1 MHVIKPS
8 NVVLQ
13 VLGTIIAGT
22 INLGVAWYLLSNID
36 GICHPG
42 PKSNSP
48 WTCPSDTVFFDAS
61 VIWGLVGPK
70 RIFGPLGNY
79 GALNWFFLGGI
90 IGPVAVWLCHKAFPS
105 VSWIPLINFPVLLGA
120 TTYMPPAAAV
130 NYNSWIFVGT
140 IFNFFV
146 FRYQKMWWKRYN
158 YTLSAALDAG
168 VAFMDILLYFTMGL
182 EDITAHWWG
191 TDNPEHCDL
200 ATCPTAK
207 GVNVTGC
214 PTSQLHPAGLLSPLP
229 ILNQVLEDVA
239 MDFITGLP
247 NSHGYTVIMVVINR
261 LSKYAHF
268 APLHAQFTA
277 PQVATLFTSIGVTL
291 FKVVYGRDP
300 PSVITSS
307 FCDDTPQDVIDQ
319 LQQRDALLDEL
330 KFNLGRAQV
339 RMKKYADKKRRELSF
354 AIGDYVLKQIGR
366 VAYKLE
372 LPATSRIHLVFHVS
386 FLKPCVG
393 EPSDHYILL
402 PLLSTPEGPLVH
414 PILSLDSHKVRV
426 WDEWEIQVLVQW
438 GG

>member
-1 MHVIKPS
+1 MPSPNSHSSKWPKVHRSTYGLPNISQVEKDPVTMSSYQVKNGFLYQKNCMVIPPESSDLITK
-8 NVVLQ
+8 
-13 VLGTIIAGT
+13 
-22 INLGVAWYLLSNID
+22 LLVEFHS
-36 GICHPG
+36 
-42 PKSNSP
+42 S
-48 WTCPSDTVFFDAS
+48 T
-61 VIWGLVGPK
+61 
-70 RIFGPLGNY
+70 
-79 GALNWFFLGGI
+79 LGGQAGFLRTYASI
-90 IGPVAVWLCHKAFPS
+90 ATYFFWQEMRRDIH
-105 VSWIPLINFPVLLGA
+105 NFIR
-120 TTYMPPAAAV
+120 
-130 NYNSWIFVGT
+130 SCQICQ
-140 IFNFFV
+140 
-146 FRYQKMWWKRYN
+146 R
-158 YTLSAALDAG
+158 
-168 VAFMDILLYFTMGL
+168 
-182 EDITAHWWG
+182 
-191 TDNPEHCDL
+191 
-200 ATCPTAK
+200 AK
-207 GVNVTGC
+207 
-214 PTSQLHPAGLLSPLP
+214 TSQLHPAGLLSPLP

-330 KFNLGRAQV
+330 KFNLGRAQAQ
-339 RMKKYADKKRRELSF
+339 MKKYADKKRRELSF
-354 AIGDYVLKQIGR
+354 SIGDYIGR

-402 PLLSTPEGPLVH
+402 RLLSTPEGPLVH

-438 GG
+438 DG